1 MFLSFDLDFFFVI
14 LKRAKEPFGLLVKY
28 KILKRKRKKVDGM
41 CMARTRK

>member
-28 KILKRKRKKVDGM
+28 KILKKKKVDGM
-41 CMARTRK
+41 CVARIRE